1 MGILNKKKEDRLSGR
16 LGDVVYYWRNGRQL
30 FRSYVA
36 PVNPKTPAQKAQRT
50 KLSVASTLV
59 SHLYGAIKHGHRN
72 TFITFGTICGRVMR
86 EAITGE
92 SPHFA
97 IDYSKI
103 RIAEG
108 PLQKPLHILASYDP
122 ATRQMRF
129 TWDSAL
135 VNYPSQGRLSDR
147 ILIVSFLEKPQP
159 QVKTHVVGSRGDKEA
174 TFTLPEGWNPRDT
187 HFWLYV
193 SSLDGEE
200 HSGSEY
206 VEVKRC

>member
-1 MGILNKKKEDRLSGR
+1 MGILEKKQGDRLSGR
-16 LGDVVYYWRNGRQL
+16 LGDVVYFWRNGKQL
-30 FRSYVA
+30 YRSYVE
-36 PVNPKTPAQKAQRT
+36 PVNPKTAAQKAQRT

-86 EAITGE
+86 EAITGG

-122 ATRQMRF
+122 ETREMRF
-129 TWDSAL
+129 IWDSSL
-135 VNYPSQGRLSDR
+135 VDFPMRGRLSDR
-147 ILIVSFLEKPQP
+147 INIVSFLEKPQP
-159 QVKTHVVGSRGDKEA
+159 EVKTHIVGSRGDREA
-174 TFTLPEGWNPRDT
+174 TFMLPEGWDPHNT

-200 HSGSEY
+200 HSESEY
-206 VEVKRC
+206 VEI

>member
-1 MGILNKKKEDRLSGR
+1 MGILENKQGDRLSGR
-16 LGDVVYYWRNGRQL
+16 LGDMVYFWRNGRQL
-30 FRSYVA
+30 YRSYVA
-36 PVNPKTPAQKAQRT
+36 PVNPKTTAQKAQRT

-122 ATRQMRF
+122 ETREMRF
-129 TWDSAL
+129 IWDSSL
-135 VNYPSQGRLSDR
+135 VDFPIRGRLSDR
-147 ILIVSFLEKPQP
+147 IIIVSFLEKPQP
-159 QVKTHVVGSRGDKEA
+159 EVKTHVVGSRSDREA
-174 TFTLPEGWNPRDT
+174 TFTLPEGWDPRDT

-206 VEVKRC
+206 VEVKRY